1 MTDMEQRKAAK
12 HFAEFWKGK
21 GYEKGESQKF
31 WLSLLGEVYG
41 VEHPAEYISFED
53 QVHLDHTSFIDGYI
67 PTTHVLIEQKGIG
80 KDLKKP
86 IKQSDGT
93 LLKPIQQAQRYA
105 AVLPYSQRP
114 RWIIVCNFECFHIY
128 DMEHPQSDPVEI
140 NLEDLPTQYYL
151 LEFLIHKEDISLQ
164 KEMEI
169 SIQAGELVGRLYD
182 VFLKEYKDPT
192 NEHSLKSLN
201 ALCVRLVFCLYAE
214 DAGIFGRR
222 LMFHD
227 YLQHKGLSNARQA
240 LIDLFR
246 VLDTKDEERDP
257 YMEDE
262 LAAFPYVNGGLF
274 SDENIEIPR
283 LNETIYDLLLNK
295 ASAAFD
301 WSEISPTIFGAVF
314 ESTLNPE
321 TRRKGGMHYT
331 SIENIHKVI
340 DPLFLND
347 LKKELE
353 DIKALTVERTK
364 MQRLR
369 AYQDKLASLK
379 FLDPAA
385 GSGNFLTESYLCLR
399 KLENEVIFIL
409 QHGQI
414 SIGVAL
420 NPIKVSIAQFYGI
433 EINDFAAT
441 VAKTALWIAE
451 SQMMKQTEDIV
462 HMTLNFLP
470 LKSYVNIHDKNALR
484 IDWNEVI
491 PANELHFIMG
501 NPPFVGA
508 RIMTKE
514 QKDDMNYIFTKRK
527 GAGNLD
533 YVSAWY
539 EKAASYMAGTKI
551 TAAFVSTNSITQ
563 GEQATILWQPLMAK
577 GIVIN
582 FAWTTF
588 KWGSESN
595 DPAAVSCVI
604 VCFSMKPG
612 RNEKTIFSNKQVSV
626 KVDNINAY
634 LLNAPNIF
642 VVNRATVLCDAPAI
656 NYGSFALDDGNY
668 TINEKEYVDLTNA
681 DDNIGELLRP
691 FIGAQEL
698 LHNKKRYCVWLKGVA
713 PAKINAHPLIKN
725 KVALVKEW
733 RSNSSRQNTVA
744 LAETPT
750 LFAEIRQPDTTY
762 LAIPTVC
769 SEKRRYIP
777 MAFLTPDIIASNQL
791 YIVGNA
797 DIYHFGVLMSNVHM
811 AWMRAVCGRLE
822 TRYRYS
828 SAVVYNNF
836 PWPTPTQQQ
845 REAIRKTA
853 QAILDARALYPD
865 SSLAE
870 LYDEV
875 VMPPKLRKAHQQ
887 NDRAVMEAY
896 GMPIKGTTE
905 STCVAELMRRYQE
918 LTR

>member
-1 MTDMEQRKAAK
+1 M
-12 HFAEFWKGK
+12 
-21 GYEKGESQKF
+21 
-31 WLSLLGEVYG
+31 
-41 VEHPAEYISFED
+41 
-53 QVHLDHTSFIDGYI
+53 
-67 PTTHVLIEQKGIG
+67 
-80 KDLKKP
+80 
-86 IKQSDGT
+86 
-93 LLKPIQQAQRYA
+93 
-105 AVLPYSQRP
+105 
-114 RWIIVCNFECFHIY
+114 
-128 DMEHPQSDPVEI
+128 
-140 NLEDLPTQYYL
+140 
-151 LEFLIHKEDISLQ
+151 
-164 KEMEI
+164 
-169 SIQAGELVGRLYD
+169 
-182 VFLKEYKDPT
+182 
-192 NEHSLKSLN
+192 
-201 ALCVRLVFCLYAE
+201 
-214 DAGIFGRR
+214 
-222 LMFHD
+222 
-227 YLQHKGLSNARQA
+227 
-240 LIDLFR
+240 
-246 VLDTKDEERDP
+246 
-257 YMEDE
+257 
-262 LAAFPYVNGGLF
+262 
-274 SDENIEIPR
+274 
-283 LNETIYDLLLNK
+283 
-295 ASAAFD
+295 
-301 WSEISPTIFGAVF
+301 
-314 ESTLNPE
+314 
-321 TRRKGGMHYT
+321 
-331 SIENIHKVI
+331 
-340 DPLFLND
+340 
-347 LKKELE
+347 
-353 DIKALTVERTK
+353 
-364 MQRLR
+364 
-369 AYQDKLASLK
+369 
-379 FLDPAA
+379 
-385 GSGNFLTESYLCLR
+385 
-399 KLENEVIFIL
+399 ENEVIFIL

-514 QKDDMNYIFTKRK
+514 QKDDMNYIFAKRK

-612 RNEKTIFSNKQVSV
+612 RNEKTIFSNKQVYV

-668 TINEKEYVDLTNA
+668 TINEKEYVDLTNT